1 MKKNTIESEI
11 NNFLE
16 FWNCNKMMQFLSD
29 IFPLFELYD
38 VDETDD
44 FVKNSVGEFDEK
56 NVRLIRSVYILS
68 RIAEFHSGKLCY
80 INTKFK
86 NLWKKLENIEAD

>member
-16 FWNCNKMMQFLSD
+16 FWDCNKMMQFLSD